1 MSEIAVLLG
10 NRIRE
15 IRTSKHMSQ
24 EELAFK
30 ASINPAHL
38 GQIERAQKNPTLDT
52 IWQISNALGV
62 PISELFSEL
71 SGPESNSPIEP
82 HTTLIAD
89 KILLHVNR
97 MSDYQ
102 QKELLRLIRILE
114 HFNTKEENN

>member
-1 MSEIAVLLG
+1 MSEIAVLFG
-10 NRIRE
+10 NKVRE

-52 IWQISNALGV
+52 ISQISNALNV
-62 PISELFSEL
+62 PISELFAEL
-71 SGPESNSPIEP
+71 SSSKSEP
-82 HTTLIAD
+82 CTTLIAD

-114 HFNTKEENN
+114 HFNSKEERN